1 MARAQVDELV
11 ADCGRRGV
19 PVTEVV
25 AEDAD
30 GPIGRLASVLAL
42 LDFTAAYV
50 GIAGPDG
57 EDG

>member
-1 MARAQVDELV
+1 V
-11 ADCGRRGV
+11 A
-19 PVTEVV
+19 EVV

-30 GPIGRLASVLAL
+30 GPVGRLASVLAL

-50 GIAGPDG
+50 GIAGADG